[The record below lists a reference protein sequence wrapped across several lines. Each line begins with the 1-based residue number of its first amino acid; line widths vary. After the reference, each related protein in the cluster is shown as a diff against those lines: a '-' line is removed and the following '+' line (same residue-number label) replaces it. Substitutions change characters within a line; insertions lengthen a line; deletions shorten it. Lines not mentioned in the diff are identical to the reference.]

1 MTKQERD
8 EIRSERRQLW
18 CEALLIAMQNS
29 DPLINQPGHPVQ
41 IADNVLAAYDK
52 KFTPVMAAARSKR
65 FFKPM
70 PFSQEEKKR

>member
-1 MTKQERD
+1 
-8 EIRSERRQLW
+8 
-18 CEALLIAMQNS
+18 MQNS